1 MAVFTRHSRPQPI
14 LIRGFF
20 VLALIVGSAL
30 TWFAHYFSQRAIDE
44 RTVQRH
50 WEHVELDVVTLEDHA
65 TRSLDN
71 AVNLMRLAAS
81 LTTPQI
87 IADPQRGSA
96 ALVDLT
102 IDSAVI
108 RSLSLVD
115 SSGRVILSSSS
126 RNVGVQLMPG
136 DVNLDSRWT
145 GVFEFNF
152 GKSFALRDLYELE
165 GDRAP
170 VDLGFLTIEAPVLI
184 GGDTYHW
191 VAAINLGVFLNLWD
205 QLGQPAVSQIHL
217 VGEQGQ
223 PFASQAEQTQGLR
236 DALPRLLAQRSD
248 APQGQF
254 EAGADGRTL
263 ATYRTSDLYPLS
275 LLITTDRS
283 ALLKDSEGQ
292 RTGLATI
299 TLVALTGNILL
310 FLFIGIL
317 FAIYLRYERSLQ
329 ELANQSHALDLHL
342 MVSET
347 AADGT
352 ILAGNSAFF
361 AANGYAPEELIGQTY
376 RALTT
381 EIPGQGSLD
390 AAFETLREGRAWRG
404 TLQNRRKS
412 DELYWVSATIVPFP
426 DVWGRVSRYVTLM
439 TDISES
445 ILLSAKV
452 ANEQRLREDLTTLN
466 QSLVTEATTDPLTGR
481 PNKRAFDLFMPQA
494 VAISKDDQKPL
505 SVMML
510 DIDHF
515 KQINDSYGH
524 LAGDAVL
531 REVSLRWGRE
541 VRASDMLA
549 RLGGE
554 EFCVVLPR
562 TTTEQTRRLAEKLC
576 KLTAAVTIDFENS
589 PGEVISIPVTVSI
602 GVATADS
609 ADALSTDQLMQA
621 ADTAL
626 YEAKHSGRNR
636 VVVASAAVQS
646 KD

>member
-1 MAVFTRHSRPQPI
+1 MAVFTRHNRPQPI
-14 LIRGFF
+14 LVRGFF

-50 WEHVELDVVTLEDHA
+50 WEHVQLDAVTLEDHA
-65 TRSLDN
+65 TRSFDT
-71 AVNLMRLAAS
+71 AINLMRLAAS
-81 LTTPQI
+81 LTTRELV
-87 IADPQRGSA
+87 ADPQRGSA
-96 ALVDLT
+96 RLVDVT
-102 IDSAVI
+102 TDAPVI

-115 SSGRVILSSSS
+115 SSGRVILSSSR
-126 RNVGVQLMPG
+126 RNVGVQVPPG
-136 DVNLDSRWT
+136 DLDLESRWN
-145 GVFEFNF
+145 GVFEFHF

-165 GDRAP
+165 SDRAP
-170 VDLGFLTIEAPVLI
+170 VDLGFLLIEAPVVI
-184 GGDTYHW
+184 EGETYHW

-205 QLGQPAVSQIHL
+205 QLGQPTISQIHL

-223 PFASQAEQTQGLR
+223 LFASQAEQSQGLQ
-236 DALPRLLAQRSD
+236 DALPKLLVERVD
-248 APQGQF
+248 APQGDF
-254 EAGADGRTL
+254 ESGVDARTL
-263 ATYRTSDLYPLS
+263 VTYRSSDAYPLS
-275 LLITTDRS
+275 LAITTDRS
-283 ALLKDSEGQ
+283 ALLDASNRQ
-292 RTGLATI
+292 RAGLPTI
-299 TLVALTGNILL
+299 TLVALTGNVLL
-310 FLFIGIL
+310 LVFLAVL

-352 ILAGNSAFF
+352 IMTGNSAFF
-361 AANGYAPEELIGQTY
+361 AANGYAPEELIGQSY
-376 RALTT
+376 RNLTI
-381 EIPGQGSLD
+381 EIPGQGSMD
-390 AAFETLREGRAWRG
+390 AALETIREGRAWRG

-412 DELYWVSATIVPFP
+412 GELYWVSATIVPFP

-452 ANEQRLREDLTTLN
+452 ANEQRLREDLTNLN

-494 VAISKDDQKPL
+494 VAVSKDDQKPL

-510 DIDHF
+510 DIDYF

-524 LAGDAVL
+524 PAGDAVL
-531 REVSLRWGRE
+531 REVSHRWERE
-541 VRASDMLA
+541 IRGSDMLA
-549 RLGGE
+549 RIGGE

-562 TTTEQTRRLAEKLC
+562 TTTDQARRLAEKLC

-589 PGEVISIPVTVSI
+589 PGEIISIPVTVSI
-602 GVATADS
+602 GVATADP
-609 ADALSTDQLMQA
+609 ADALGTDKLMHA

-626 YEAKHSGRNR
+626 YEAKNSGRNR
-636 VVVASAAVQS
+636 VVVSAE
-646 KD
+646 

>member
-1 MAVFTRHSRPQPI
+1 M
-14 LIRGFF
+14 
-20 VLALIVGSAL
+20 
-30 TWFAHYFSQRAIDE
+30 
-44 RTVQRH
+44 
-50 WEHVELDVVTLEDHA
+50 
-65 TRSLDN
+65 
-71 AVNLMRLAAS
+71 
-81 LTTPQI
+81 
-87 IADPQRGSA
+87 
-96 ALVDLT
+96 
-102 IDSAVI
+102 
-108 RSLSLVD
+108 
-115 SSGRVILSSSS
+115 
-126 RNVGVQLMPG
+126 
-136 DVNLDSRWT
+136 
-145 GVFEFNF
+145 
-152 GKSFALRDLYELE
+152 
-165 GDRAP
+165 
-170 VDLGFLTIEAPVLI
+170 
-184 GGDTYHW
+184 
-191 VAAINLGVFLNLWD
+191 
-205 QLGQPAVSQIHL
+205 
-217 VGEQGQ
+217 
-223 PFASQAEQTQGLR
+223 
-236 DALPRLLAQRSD
+236 PRLLAQRAD

-254 EAGADGRTL
+254 EAGVDGRTL
-263 ATYRTSDLYPLS
+263 ATYRTSDVYPLS
-275 LLITTDRS
+275 LLITTDRN

-310 FLFIGIL
+310 FLFIGML

-390 AAFETLREGRAWRG
+390 AALETMREGRAWRG

-412 DELYWVSATIVPFP
+412 GELYWVSATIVPFP

-531 REVSLRWGRE
+531 REVAIRWERE
-541 VRASDMLA
+541 IRASDMLA

-589 PGEVISIPVTVSI
+589 PGEIISIPVTVSI
-602 GVATADS
+602 GVATADP
-609 ADALSTDQLMQA
+609 ADALGTDQLMHA

-626 YEAKHSGRNR
+626 YEAKNSGRNR
-636 VVVASAAVQS
+636 VVVAEPSAQS

>member
-1 MAVFTRHSRPQPI
+1 
-14 LIRGFF
+14 
-20 VLALIVGSAL
+20 
-30 TWFAHYFSQRAIDE
+30 
-44 RTVQRH
+44 
-50 WEHVELDVVTLEDHA
+50 
-65 TRSLDN
+65 
-71 AVNLMRLAAS
+71 
-81 LTTPQI
+81 
-87 IADPQRGSA
+87 
-96 ALVDLT
+96 
-102 IDSAVI
+102 
-108 RSLSLVD
+108 
-115 SSGRVILSSSS
+115 
-126 RNVGVQLMPG
+126 
-136 DVNLDSRWT
+136 
-145 GVFEFNF
+145 
-152 GKSFALRDLYELE
+152 
-165 GDRAP
+165 
-170 VDLGFLTIEAPVLI
+170 
-184 GGDTYHW
+184 
-191 VAAINLGVFLNLWD
+191 
-205 QLGQPAVSQIHL
+205 
-217 VGEQGQ
+217 
-223 PFASQAEQTQGLR
+223 
-236 DALPRLLAQRSD
+236 
-248 APQGQF
+248 
-254 EAGADGRTL
+254 
-263 ATYRTSDLYPLS
+263 
-275 LLITTDRS
+275 
-283 ALLKDSEGQ
+283 
-292 RTGLATI
+292 
-299 TLVALTGNILL
+299 
-310 FLFIGIL
+310 
-317 FAIYLRYERSLQ
+317 
-329 ELANQSHALDLHL
+329 

>member
-14 LIRGFF
+14 LVRGFF

-50 WEHVELDVVTLEDHA
+50 WEHVQLDAVTLEDHA
-65 TRSLDN
+65 TRSFDT
-71 AVNLMRLAAS
+71 AINLMRLAAS
-81 LTTPQI
+81 LTTRELV
-87 IADPQRGSA
+87 ADPQRGSA
-96 ALVDLT
+96 RLVDLT
-102 IDSAVI
+102 TDAPVI

-115 SSGRVILSSSS
+115 SSGRVILSSSR
-126 RNVGVQLMPG
+126 RNVGVQVPPG
-136 DVNLDSRWT
+136 DLDLESRWN
-145 GVFEFNF
+145 GVFEFHF

-165 GDRAP
+165 SDRAP
-170 VDLGFLTIEAPVLI
+170 VDLGFLLIEAPVVI
-184 GGDTYHW
+184 EGETYHW

-205 QLGQPAVSQIHL
+205 QLGQPTISQIHL

-223 PFASQAEQTQGLR
+223 LFASQAEQSQGLQ
-236 DALPRLLAQRSD
+236 DALPKLLAERID
-248 APQGQF
+248 APQGDF
-254 EAGADGRTL
+254 ESGVDARTL
-263 ATYRTSDLYPLS
+263 VTYRSSDVYPLS
-275 LLITTDRS
+275 LAITTDRS
-283 ALLKDSEGQ
+283 ALLEASDRQ
-292 RTGLATI
+292 RAGLPTI
-299 TLVALTGNILL
+299 TLVALTGNVLL
-310 FLFIGIL
+310 LVFLAVL

-352 ILAGNSAFF
+352 IMTGNSAFF
-361 AANGYAPEELIGQTY
+361 AANGYAPEELIGQSY
-376 RALTT
+376 RNLTI
-381 EIPGQGSLD
+381 EIPGQGSMD
-390 AAFETLREGRAWRG
+390 AALETVREGRAWRG

-412 DELYWVSATIVPFP
+412 GELYWVSATIVPFP

-452 ANEQRLREDLTTLN
+452 ANEQRLREDLTNLN

-494 VAISKDDQKPL
+494 VAVSKDDQKPL

-510 DIDHF
+510 DIDYF

-524 LAGDAVL
+524 PAGDAVL
-531 REVSLRWGRE
+531 REVSHRWERE
-541 VRASDMLA
+541 IRGSDMLA
-549 RLGGE
+549 RIGGE

-562 TTTEQTRRLAEKLC
+562 TTTDQARRLAEKLC

-589 PGEVISIPVTVSI
+589 PGEIISIPVTVSI
-602 GVATADS
+602 GVATADP
-609 ADALSTDQLMQA
+609 ADALGTDKLMHA

-626 YEAKHSGRNR
+626 YEAKNSGRNR
-636 VVVASAAVQS
+636 VVVSAE
-646 KD
+646 

>member
-14 LIRGFF
+14 LVRGFF

-50 WEHVELDVVTLEDHA
+50 WEHVQLDAVTLEDHA
-65 TRSLDN
+65 TRSFDT
-71 AVNLMRLAAS
+71 AINLMRLAAS
-81 LTTPQI
+81 LTTRELV
-87 IADPQRGSA
+87 ADPQRGSA
-96 ALVDLT
+96 RLVDVT
-102 IDSAVI
+102 TDAPVI

-115 SSGRVILSSSS
+115 SSGRVILSSSR
-126 RNVGVQLMPG
+126 RNVGVQVPPG
-136 DVNLDSRWT
+136 DLDLESRWN
-145 GVFEFNF
+145 GVFEFHF

-165 GDRAP
+165 SDRAP
-170 VDLGFLTIEAPVLI
+170 VDLGFLLIEAPVVI
-184 GGDTYHW
+184 EGETYHW

-205 QLGQPAVSQIHL
+205 QLGQPTISQIHL

-223 PFASQAEQTQGLR
+223 LFASQAEQSQGLQ
-236 DALPRLLAQRSD
+236 DALPKLLAERIDS
-248 APQGQF
+248 PQGDF
-254 EAGADGRTL
+254 ESGVDARTL
-263 ATYRTSDLYPLS
+263 VTYRSSDVYPLS
-275 LLITTDRS
+275 LAITTDRS
-283 ALLKDSEGQ
+283 ALLDASNRQ
-292 RTGLATI
+292 RAGLPTI
-299 TLVALTGNILL
+299 TLVALTGNVLL
-310 FLFIGIL
+310 LVFLAVL

-352 ILAGNSAFF
+352 IMTGNSAFF
-361 AANGYAPEELIGQTY
+361 AANGYAPEELIGQSY
-376 RALTT
+376 RNLTI
-381 EIPGQGSLD
+381 EIPGQGSMD
-390 AAFETLREGRAWRG
+390 AALETIREGRAWRG

-412 DELYWVSATIVPFP
+412 GELYWVSATIVPFP

-452 ANEQRLREDLTTLN
+452 ANEQRLREDLTNLN

-494 VAISKDDQKPL
+494 VAVSKDDQKPL

-510 DIDHF
+510 DIDYF

-524 LAGDAVL
+524 PAGDAVL
-531 REVSLRWGRE
+531 REVSHRWERE
-541 VRASDMLA
+541 IRGSDMLA
-549 RLGGE
+549 RIGGE

-562 TTTEQTRRLAEKLC
+562 TTTDQARRLAEKLC

-589 PGEVISIPVTVSI
+589 PGEIISIPVTVSI
-602 GVATADS
+602 GVATADP
-609 ADALSTDQLMQA
+609 ADALGTDKLMHA

-626 YEAKHSGRNR
+626 YEAKNSGRNR
-636 VVVASAAVQS
+636 VVVSAE
-646 KD
+646 

>member
-14 LIRGFF
+14 LVRGFF

-50 WEHVELDVVTLEDHA
+50 WEHVQLDAVTLEDHA
-65 TRSLDN
+65 TRSFDT
-71 AVNLMRLAAS
+71 AINLMRLAAS
-81 LTTPQI
+81 LTTRELV
-87 IADPQRGSA
+87 ADPQRGSA
-96 ALVDLT
+96 RLVDVT
-102 IDSAVI
+102 TDAPVI

-115 SSGRVILSSSS
+115 SSGRVILSSSR
-126 RNVGVQLMPG
+126 RNVGVQVPPG
-136 DVNLDSRWT
+136 DLDLESRWN
-145 GVFEFNF
+145 GVFEFHF
-152 GKSFALRDLYELE
+152 GKSFALRDLYEFE
-165 GDRAP
+165 SDRAP
-170 VDLGFLTIEAPVLI
+170 VDLGFLLIEAPVVI
-184 GGDTYHW
+184 EGETYHW

-205 QLGQPAVSQIHL
+205 QLGQPTISQIHL

-223 PFASQAEQTQGLR
+223 LFASQAEQSQGLQ
-236 DALPRLLAQRSD
+236 DALPKLLAERID
-248 APQGQF
+248 APQGDF
-254 EAGADGRTL
+254 ESGVDARTL
-263 ATYRTSDLYPLS
+263 VTYRSSDVYPLS
-275 LLITTDRS
+275 LAITTDRS
-283 ALLKDSEGQ
+283 ALLDASNRQ
-292 RTGLATI
+292 RAGLPTI
-299 TLVALTGNILL
+299 TLVALTGNVLL
-310 FLFIGIL
+310 LVFLAVL

-352 ILAGNSAFF
+352 IMTGNSAFF
-361 AANGYAPEELIGQTY
+361 AANGYAPEELIGQSY
-376 RALTT
+376 RNLTI
-381 EIPGQGSLD
+381 EIPGQGSMD
-390 AAFETLREGRAWRG
+390 AALETIREGRAWRG

-412 DELYWVSATIVPFP
+412 GELYWVSATIVPFP

-452 ANEQRLREDLTTLN
+452 ANEQRLREDLTNLN

-494 VAISKDDQKPL
+494 VAVSKDDQKPL

-510 DIDHF
+510 DIDYF

-524 LAGDAVL
+524 PAGDAVL
-531 REVSLRWGRE
+531 REVSHRWERE
-541 VRASDMLA
+541 IRGSDMLA
-549 RLGGE
+549 RIGGE

-562 TTTEQTRRLAEKLC
+562 TTTDQARRLAEKLC

-589 PGEVISIPVTVSI
+589 PGEIISIPVTVSI
-602 GVATADS
+602 GVATADP
-609 ADALSTDQLMQA
+609 ADALGTDKLMHA

-626 YEAKHSGRNR
+626 YEAKNSGRNR
-636 VVVASAAVQS
+636 VVVSAE
-646 KD
+646 

>member
-1 MAVFTRHSRPQPI
+1 MAVLTRHSRPQP
-14 LIRGFF
+14 LLVRGFF

-50 WEHVELDVVTLEDHA
+50 WEHVQLDAVTLEDHA

-71 AVNLMRLAAS
+71 AVNVMRLASS
-81 LTTPQI
+81 LTTDELV
-87 IADPQRGSA
+87 ADPQRGSA
-96 ALVDLT
+96 RLVDLT
-102 IDSAVI
+102 ADSAVI

-115 SSGRVILSSSS
+115 SSGRVILSSSR
-126 RNVGVQLMPG
+126 RNVGGQLPPA
-136 DVNLDSRWT
+136 DLNLDSRWT

-152 GKSFALRDLYELE
+152 GKSFALRDLYELG

-170 VDLGFLTIEAPVLI
+170 VDLGFLLIEAPVTLK
-184 GGDTYHW
+184 GDTYHW

-205 QLGQPAVSQIHL
+205 QLGKSAVSQIHL

-223 PFASQAEQTQGLR
+223 VIASQTEQSQGLR
-236 DALPRLLAQRSD
+236 DALPRLLAKRID
-248 APQGQF
+248 EPQGQF
-254 EAGADGRTL
+254 EAGTDARTL
-263 ATYRTSDLYPLS
+263 VTYRTSDLYPVS
-275 LLITTDRS
+275 VMITTDRS
-283 ALLKDSEGQ
+283 ALLRDSEGAV
-292 RTGLATI
+292 TGLPMI
-299 TLVALTGNILL
+299 TLVAIIGNALL
-310 FLFIGIL
+310 FVFLAML
-317 FAIYLRYERSLQ
+317 FATYLRYERSLQ
-329 ELANQSHALDLHL
+329 ELANQSHAVDLHL

-347 AADGT
+347 SANGT
-352 ILAGNSAFF
+352 ILAGNEAFF
-361 AANGYAPEELIGQTY
+361 AANGYTPEELVGQTY

-390 AAFETLREGRAWRG
+390 AAFEVLRSGQAWRG
-404 TLQNRRKS
+404 TLRNRRRS
-412 DELYWVSATIVPFP
+412 GEHYWVSATIVPFP
-426 DVWGRVSRYVTLM
+426 DVWGRTTRYMTLM

-452 ANEQRLREDLTTLN
+452 ANEQRLREDLTALN

-515 KQINDSYGH
+515 KQINDNYGH
-524 LAGDAVL
+524 PAGDAVL
-531 REVSLRWGRE
+531 REVSLRWERE
-541 VRASDMLA
+541 IRTSDMLA

-562 TTTEQTRRLAEKLC
+562 TTTDQTRRLAEKLC
-576 KLTAAVTIDFENS
+576 RLTAAVTIDFENS
-589 PGEVISIPVTVSI
+589 PGEIISIPVTVSI
-602 GVATADS
+602 GVATADPADVMS
-609 ADALSTDQLMQA
+609 TEQLMHTADA
-621 ADTAL
+621 AL

-636 VVVASAAVQS
+636 VVVAGST
-646 KD
+646 

>member
-14 LIRGFF
+14 LVRGFF

-50 WEHVELDVVTLEDHA
+50 WEHVQLDAVTLEDHA
-65 TRSLDN
+65 TRSFDT
-71 AVNLMRLAAS
+71 AINLMRLAAS
-81 LTTPQI
+81 LTTRELV
-87 IADPQRGSA
+87 ADRQRGSA
-96 ALVDLT
+96 RLVDLT
-102 IDSAVI
+102 TDAPVI

-115 SSGRVILSSSS
+115 SSGRVILSSSR
-126 RNVGVQLMPG
+126 RNVGVQVPPG
-136 DVNLDSRWT
+136 DLDLESRWN
-145 GVFEFNF
+145 GVFEFHF

-165 GDRAP
+165 SDRAP
-170 VDLGFLTIEAPVLI
+170 VDLGFLLIEAPVVI
-184 GGDTYHW
+184 EGETYHW

-205 QLGQPAVSQIHL
+205 QLGQPTISQIHL

-223 PFASQAEQTQGLR
+223 LFASQAEQSQGLQ
-236 DALPRLLAQRSD
+236 DALPKLLAERID
-248 APQGQF
+248 APQGDF
-254 EAGADGRTL
+254 ESGVDARTL
-263 ATYRTSDLYPLS
+263 VTYRSSDVYPLS
-275 LLITTDRS
+275 LAITTDRS
-283 ALLKDSEGQ
+283 ALLEASDLQ
-292 RTGLATI
+292 RAGLPTI
-299 TLVALTGNILL
+299 TLVALTGNVLL
-310 FLFIGIL
+310 LVFLAVL

-352 ILAGNSAFF
+352 IMTGNSAFF
-361 AANGYAPEELIGQTY
+361 AANGYAPEELIGQSY
-376 RALTT
+376 RNLTI
-381 EIPGQGSLD
+381 EIPGQGSMD
-390 AAFETLREGRAWRG
+390 AALETVREGRAWRG

-412 DELYWVSATIVPFP
+412 GELYWVSATIVPFP

-452 ANEQRLREDLTTLN
+452 ANEQRLREDLTNLN

-494 VAISKDDQKPL
+494 VAVSKDDQKPL

-510 DIDHF
+510 DIDYF

-524 LAGDAVL
+524 PAGDAVL
-531 REVSLRWGRE
+531 REVSHRWERE
-541 VRASDMLA
+541 IRGSDMLA
-549 RLGGE
+549 RIGGE

-562 TTTEQTRRLAEKLC
+562 TTTDQARRLAEKLC

-589 PGEVISIPVTVSI
+589 PGEIISIPVTVSI
-602 GVATADS
+602 GVATADP
-609 ADALSTDQLMQA
+609 ADALGTDKLMHA

-626 YEAKHSGRNR
+626 YEAKNSGRNR
-636 VVVASAAVQS
+636 VVVSAE
-646 KD
+646 

>member
-1 MAVFTRHSRPQPI
+1 MAVFTRHNRPQPI
-14 LIRGFF
+14 LVRGFF

-50 WEHVELDVVTLEDHA
+50 WEHVQLDAVTLEDHA
-65 TRSLDN
+65 TRSFDT
-71 AVNLMRLAAS
+71 AINLMRLAAS
-81 LTTPQI
+81 LTTRELV
-87 IADPQRGSA
+87 ADRQRGSA
-96 ALVDLT
+96 RLVDLT
-102 IDSAVI
+102 TDAPVI

-115 SSGRVILSSSS
+115 SSGRVILSSSR
-126 RNVGVQLMPG
+126 RNVGVQVPPG
-136 DVNLDSRWT
+136 DLDLESRWN
-145 GVFEFNF
+145 GVFEFHF

-165 GDRAP
+165 SDRAP
-170 VDLGFLTIEAPVLI
+170 VDLGFLLIEAPVVI
-184 GGDTYHW
+184 EGETYHW

-205 QLGQPAVSQIHL
+205 QLGQPTISQIHL

-223 PFASQAEQTQGLR
+223 LFASQAEQSQGLQ
-236 DALPRLLAQRSD
+236 DALPKLLAERID
-248 APQGQF
+248 APQGDF
-254 EAGADGRTL
+254 ESGVDARTL
-263 ATYRTSDLYPLS
+263 VTYRSSDVYPLS
-275 LLITTDRS
+275 LAITTDRS
-283 ALLKDSEGQ
+283 ALLEASDRQ
-292 RTGLATI
+292 RAGVPTI
-299 TLVALTGNILL
+299 TLVALTGNVLL
-310 FLFIGIL
+310 LVFLAVL

-352 ILAGNSAFF
+352 IMTGNSAFF
-361 AANGYAPEELIGQTY
+361 AANGYAPEELIGQSY
-376 RALTT
+376 RNLTI
-381 EIPGQGSLD
+381 EIPGQGSMD
-390 AAFETLREGRAWRG
+390 AALETIREGRAWRG

-412 DELYWVSATIVPFP
+412 GELYWVSATIVPFP

-452 ANEQRLREDLTTLN
+452 ANEQRLREDLTNLN

-494 VAISKDDQKPL
+494 VAVSKDDQKPL

-510 DIDHF
+510 DIDYF

-524 LAGDAVL
+524 PAGDAVL
-531 REVSLRWGRE
+531 REVSHRWERE
-541 VRASDMLA
+541 IRGSDMLA
-549 RLGGE
+549 RIGGE

-562 TTTEQTRRLAEKLC
+562 TTTDQARRLAEKLC

-589 PGEVISIPVTVSI
+589 PGEIISIPVTVSI
-602 GVATADS
+602 GVATADP
-609 ADALSTDQLMQA
+609 ADALGTDKLMHA

-626 YEAKHSGRNR
+626 YEAKNSGRNR
-636 VVVASAAVQS
+636 VVVSAE
-646 KD
+646 

>member
-14 LIRGFF
+14 LVRGFF

-50 WEHVELDVVTLEDHA
+50 WEHVQLDAVTLEDHA
-65 TRSLDN
+65 TRSFDT
-71 AVNLMRLAAS
+71 AINLMRLAAS
-81 LTTPQI
+81 LTTRELV
-87 IADPQRGSA
+87 ADPQRGSA
-96 ALVDLT
+96 RLVDLT
-102 IDSAVI
+102 TDAPVI

-115 SSGRVILSSSS
+115 SSGRVILSSSR
-126 RNVGVQLMPG
+126 RNVGVQVPPG
-136 DVNLDSRWT
+136 DLDLESRWN
-145 GVFEFNF
+145 GVFEFHF

-165 GDRAP
+165 SDRAP
-170 VDLGFLTIEAPVLI
+170 VDLGFLLIEAPVVI
-184 GGDTYHW
+184 EGETYHW

-205 QLGQPAVSQIHL
+205 QLGQPTISQIHL

-223 PFASQAEQTQGLR
+223 LFASQAEQSQGLQ
-236 DALPRLLAQRSD
+236 DALPKLLAERIDS
-248 APQGQF
+248 PQGDF
-254 EAGADGRTL
+254 ESGVDARTL
-263 ATYRTSDLYPLS
+263 VTYRSSDVYPLS
-275 LLITTDRS
+275 LAITTDRS
-283 ALLKDSEGQ
+283 ALLEASDLQ
-292 RTGLATI
+292 RAGLPTI
-299 TLVALTGNILL
+299 TLVALTGNVLL
-310 FLFIGIL
+310 LVFLAVL

-352 ILAGNSAFF
+352 IMTGNSAFF
-361 AANGYAPEELIGQTY
+361 AANGYAPEELIGQSY
-376 RALTT
+376 RNLTI
-381 EIPGQGSLD
+381 EIPGQGSMD
-390 AAFETLREGRAWRG
+390 AALETIREGRAWRG

-412 DELYWVSATIVPFP
+412 GELYWVSATIVPFP

-452 ANEQRLREDLTTLN
+452 ANEQRLREDLTNLN

-494 VAISKDDQKPL
+494 VAVSKDDQKPL

-510 DIDHF
+510 DIDYF

-524 LAGDAVL
+524 PAGDAVL
-531 REVSLRWGRE
+531 REVSHRWERE
-541 VRASDMLA
+541 IRGSDMLA
-549 RLGGE
+549 RIGGE

-562 TTTEQTRRLAEKLC
+562 TTTDQARRLAEKLC

-589 PGEVISIPVTVSI
+589 PGEIISIPVTVSI
-602 GVATADS
+602 GVATADP
-609 ADALSTDQLMQA
+609 ADALGTDKLMHA

-626 YEAKHSGRNR
+626 YEAKNSGRNR
-636 VVVASAAVQS
+636 VVVSAE
-646 KD
+646 

>member
-14 LIRGFF
+14 LVRGFF

-50 WEHVELDVVTLEDHA
+50 WEHVQLDAVTLEDHA
-65 TRSLDN
+65 TRSFDT
-71 AVNLMRLAAS
+71 AINLMRLAAS
-81 LTTPQI
+81 LTTRELV
-87 IADPQRGSA
+87 ADPQRGSER
-96 ALVDLT
+96 LVDLT
-102 IDSAVI
+102 TDAAVI

-115 SSGRVILSSSS
+115 SSGRVILSSSR
-126 RNVGVQLMPG
+126 RNVGVQVPPG
-136 DVNLDSRWT
+136 DLDLESRWN
-145 GVFEFNF
+145 GVFEFHF

-165 GDRAP
+165 SDRAP
-170 VDLGFLTIEAPVLI
+170 VDLGFLLIEAPVVI
-184 GGDTYHW
+184 EGETYHW

-205 QLGQPAVSQIHL
+205 QLGQPTISQIHL

-223 PFASQAEQTQGLR
+223 LFASQAEQSQGLQ
-236 DALPRLLAQRSD
+236 DALPKLLVERVD
-248 APQGQF
+248 APQGDF
-254 EAGADGRTL
+254 ESGVDARTL
-263 ATYRTSDLYPLS
+263 VTYRSSDAHPLS
-275 LLITTDRS
+275 LAITTDRS
-283 ALLKDSEGQ
+283 ALLEASDLQ
-292 RTGLATI
+292 RAGLPTI
-299 TLVALTGNILL
+299 TLVALTGNVFLL
-310 FLFIGIL
+310 VFLAVL

-352 ILAGNSAFF
+352 IMTGNSAFF
-361 AANGYAPEELIGQTY
+361 AANGYAPEELIGQSY
-376 RALTT
+376 RNLTI
-381 EIPGQGSLD
+381 EIPGQGSMD
-390 AAFETLREGRAWRG
+390 AALETIREGRAWRG

-412 DELYWVSATIVPFP
+412 GELYWVSATIVPFP

-452 ANEQRLREDLTTLN
+452 ANEQRLREDLTNLN

-494 VAISKDDQKPL
+494 VAVSKDDQKPL

-510 DIDHF
+510 DIDYF

-524 LAGDAVL
+524 PAGDAVL
-531 REVSLRWGRE
+531 REVSHRWERE
-541 VRASDMLA
+541 IRGSDMLA
-549 RLGGE
+549 RIGGE

-562 TTTEQTRRLAEKLC
+562 TTTDQARRLAEKLC

-589 PGEVISIPVTVSI
+589 PGEIISIPVTVSI
-602 GVATADS
+602 GVATADP
-609 ADALSTDQLMQA
+609 ADALGTDKLMHA

-626 YEAKHSGRNR
+626 YEAKNSGRNR
-636 VVVASAAVQS
+636 VVVSAE
-646 KD
+646 

>member
-1 MAVFTRHSRPQPI
+1 MAVFTRHNRPQPI
-14 LIRGFF
+14 LVRGFF

-50 WEHVELDVVTLEDHA
+50 WEHVQLDAVTLEDHA
-65 TRSLDN
+65 TRSFDT
-71 AVNLMRLAAS
+71 AINLMRLAAS
-81 LTTPQI
+81 LTTRELV
-87 IADPQRGSA
+87 ADPQRGSER
-96 ALVDLT
+96 LVDLT
-102 IDSAVI
+102 TDAAVI

-115 SSGRVILSSSS
+115 SSGRVILSSSR
-126 RNVGVQLMPG
+126 RNVGVQVPPG
-136 DVNLDSRWT
+136 DLDLESRWN
-145 GVFEFNF
+145 GVFEFHF

-165 GDRAP
+165 SDRAP
-170 VDLGFLTIEAPVLI
+170 VDLGFLLIEAPVVI
-184 GGDTYHW
+184 EGETYHW

-205 QLGQPAVSQIHL
+205 QLGQPTISQIHL

-223 PFASQAEQTQGLR
+223 LFASQAEQSQGLQ
-236 DALPRLLAQRSD
+236 DALPKLLVERVD
-248 APQGQF
+248 APQGDF
-254 EAGADGRTL
+254 ESGVDARTL
-263 ATYRTSDLYPLS
+263 VTYRSSDVYPLS
-275 LLITTDRS
+275 LAITTDRS
-283 ALLKDSEGQ
+283 ALLEASDLQ
-292 RTGLATI
+292 RAGLPTI
-299 TLVALTGNILL
+299 TLVALTGNVFLL
-310 FLFIGIL
+310 VFLAVL

-352 ILAGNSAFF
+352 IMTGNSAFF
-361 AANGYAPEELIGQTY
+361 AANGYAPEELIGQSY
-376 RALTT
+376 RNLTI
-381 EIPGQGSLD
+381 EIPGQGSMD
-390 AAFETLREGRAWRG
+390 AALETIREGRAWRG

-412 DELYWVSATIVPFP
+412 GELYWVSATIVPFP

-452 ANEQRLREDLTTLN
+452 ANEQRLREDLTNLN

-494 VAISKDDQKPL
+494 VAVSKDDQKPL

-510 DIDHF
+510 DIDYF

-524 LAGDAVL
+524 PAGDAVL
-531 REVSLRWGRE
+531 REVSHRWERE
-541 VRASDMLA
+541 IRGSDMLA
-549 RLGGE
+549 RIGGE

-562 TTTEQTRRLAEKLC
+562 TTTDQARRLAEKLC

-589 PGEVISIPVTVSI
+589 PGEIISIPVTVSI
-602 GVATADS
+602 GVATADP
-609 ADALSTDQLMQA
+609 ADALGTDKLMHA

-626 YEAKHSGRNR
+626 YEAKNSGRNR
-636 VVVASAAVQS
+636 VVVSAE
-646 KD
+646 

>member
-1 MAVFTRHSRPQPI
+1 MAVFTRHNRPQPI
-14 LIRGFF
+14 LVRGFF

-50 WEHVELDVVTLEDHA
+50 WEHVQLDAVTLEDHA
-65 TRSLDN
+65 TRSFDT
-71 AVNLMRLAAS
+71 AINLMRLAAS
-81 LTTPQI
+81 LTTRELV
-87 IADPQRGSA
+87 ADPQRGSA
-96 ALVDLT
+96 RLVDVT
-102 IDSAVI
+102 TDAAVI

-115 SSGRVILSSSS
+115 SSGRVILSSSR
-126 RNVGVQLMPG
+126 RNVGVQVPPG
-136 DVNLDSRWT
+136 DLDLESRWN
-145 GVFEFNF
+145 GVFEFHF

-165 GDRAP
+165 SDRAP
-170 VDLGFLTIEAPVLI
+170 VDLGFLLIEAPVVI
-184 GGDTYHW
+184 EGETYHW

-205 QLGQPAVSQIHL
+205 QLGQPTISQIHL

-223 PFASQAEQTQGLR
+223 LFASQAEQSQGLQ
-236 DALPRLLAQRSD
+236 DALPKLLAERIDS
-248 APQGQF
+248 PQGDF
-254 EAGADGRTL
+254 ESGVDARTL
-263 ATYRTSDLYPLS
+263 VTYRSSDVYPLS
-275 LLITTDRS
+275 LAITTDRS
-283 ALLKDSEGQ
+283 ALLEASDRQ
-292 RTGLATI
+292 RAGLPTI
-299 TLVALTGNILL
+299 TLVALTGNVLL
-310 FLFIGIL
+310 LVFLAVL

-352 ILAGNSAFF
+352 IMTGNSAFF
-361 AANGYAPEELIGQTY
+361 AANGYAPEELIGQSY
-376 RALTT
+376 RNLTI
-381 EIPGQGSLD
+381 EIPGQGSMD
-390 AAFETLREGRAWRG
+390 AALETIREGRAWRG

-412 DELYWVSATIVPFP
+412 GELYWVSATIVPFP

-494 VAISKDDQKPL
+494 VAVSKDDQKPL

-510 DIDHF
+510 DIDYF

-524 LAGDAVL
+524 PAGDAVL
-531 REVSLRWGRE
+531 REVSHRWERE
-541 VRASDMLA
+541 IRGSDMLA
-549 RLGGE
+549 RIGGE

-562 TTTEQTRRLAEKLC
+562 TTTDQARRLAEKLC

-589 PGEVISIPVTVSI
+589 PGEIISIPVTVSI
-602 GVATADS
+602 GVATADP
-609 ADALSTDQLMQA
+609 ADALGTDKLMHA
-621 ADTAL
+621 ADMAL
-626 YEAKHSGRNR
+626 YEAKNSGRNR
-636 VVVASAAVQS
+636 VVVSAE
-646 KD
+646 